1 MQAICAEEIRTR
13 IRRER
18 VLSGVWILP
27 RRYVEIVMIWAWEN
41 KREEPHVPI
50 AGQKNITKYQQQY
63 IVLLCVISYP
73 FSCCF
78 YYFVFF
84 LFSFIAFIIS
94 IFPPF
99 FTSEVDPAGWSRS
112 SCEEIETTTTHCVC
126 VCLSVHRLEVGNED
140 PVRRR

>member
-1 MQAICAEEIRTR
+1 MQAICAKEIRTR

-63 IVLLCVISYP
+63 SAAVCNILSFFLLFLLFRFLFVFVYRL
-73 FSCCF
+73 
-78 YYFVFF
+78 YYFDLPS
-84 LFSFIAFIIS
+84 LF
-94 IFPPF
+94 
-99 FTSEVDPAGWSRS
+99 
-112 SCEEIETTTTHCVC
+112 H
-126 VCLSVHRLEVGNED
+126 VGS
-140 PVRRR
+140 